1 MYDTPLEPKIRDDE
15 SIRGRKDAPLTL
27 VEYSDFECP
36 FCARGYNTVM
46 ELLKK
51 YGTNIRFVYKHL
63 PLSFH
68 KQAMVAS
75 KYYEA
80 LRLQNAELAFKFH
93 DEIYKNQSKLKTGE
107 KFLKAAAKKL
117 GANMAKLDK
126 DVKSEAIAKR
136 IEEDLQEAASF
147 GMQGTPGFVNG
158 IPVKGAY
165 PTSHFIGIVDELKK
179 RGKVKL

>member
-1 MYDTPLEPKIRDDE
+1 MMSQFVVT
-15 SIRGRKDAPLTL
+15 KDAPLTL

-126 DVKSEAIAKR
+126 DVKSEAIAK
-136 IEEDLQEAASF
+136 
-147 GMQGTPGFVNG
+147 
-158 IPVKGAY
+158 
-165 PTSHFIGIVDELKK
+165 ELKK
-179 RGKVKL
+179 IYKKQHHLECKEHQGLFLTESL